1 METTFTV
8 NKANVYTEVAKTT
21 SYAGIK
27 KAPGGTMY
35 ETIFTT
41 DDDRLM
47 LERFWHEAAN
57 TLTELFKP
65 FLVSVTSTAPSH
77 GIDLSE
83 NYTVVLKLSVA
94 YDSLLNDS
102 VQSSMF
108 SFFVTTI
115 ISKWFTLAD
124 KDESEAYG
132 LQAVGFLDDIK
143 SKIYY
148 KKKPTRIT
156 QSDV

>member
-27 KAPGGTMY
+27 KAPDGSLY
-35 ETIFTT
+35 ETIFTS

-57 TLTELFKP
+57 TLTDLFKP

-77 GIDLSE
+77 GIDLAE
-83 NYTVVLKLSVA
+83 NYRAELNLSES
-94 YDSLLNDS
+94 YDSSLNDS

-115 ISKWFTLAD
+115 VSKWFTLAD
-124 KDESEAYG
+124 KDESETYG

-143 SKIYY
+143 SKIYHR
-148 KKKPTRIT
+148 KKPTRIALY
-156 QSDV
+156 